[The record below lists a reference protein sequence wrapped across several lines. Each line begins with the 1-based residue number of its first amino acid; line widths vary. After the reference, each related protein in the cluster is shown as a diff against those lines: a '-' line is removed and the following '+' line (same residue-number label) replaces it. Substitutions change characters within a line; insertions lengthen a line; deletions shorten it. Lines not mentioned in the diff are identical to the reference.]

1 VQEHVNAFYAWL
13 AEIGISA
20 HRNTIVK
27 AVAEKANTW
36 IPGTYNETD
45 FD

>member
-1 VQEHVNAFYAWL
+1 MNAFYEWL

-20 HRNTIVK
+20 HRNTVVK

-36 IPGTYNETD
+36 VPGIYNETD
-45 FD
+45 FE